1 MLRSLSFC
9 VCTVLLTAA
18 WVNARTEYHL
28 GGVEGPSWQDARS
41 QAEVGAYRVYD
52 ANGNLLRSV
61 AVGTV
66 PQETGGD
73 TLVDFSDFSIRPRFI
88 DPHENLALTDLSA
101 ESNEVPL
108 NFTGGEVSVSYGN
121 GTSAYNCLFAG
132 NNAPL
137 NKLMLDANPVSA
149 QFRPFTQ
156 DPNKAPGI
164 GKGRPFYDA
173 IIFDFGANVPIN
185 RIRFYPR
192 LSQEEDR
199 LLIES
204 FAEPKPAL
212 ESFGADSFADNFV
225 GWFDIRVG
233 DASLPFQDGAC
244 GRTPG
249 RRWITRNDP
258 LLTELYST
266 RENLDVVTD
275 LSFTARSIRFLTFQA
290 FPLRNWEIAELEIY
304 GEGFVEEMI
313 YITQILDFGRPVSY
327 GQIRWS
333 GELPEGTW
341 AEIRTRT
348 GHTPDPK
355 LYFVLNN
362 NGDLDPITLKE
373 YLKIDALSRLP
384 TQYDTENWSF
394 WSPPYDFAAGLRDE
408 ALPAEAWQDGTP
420 LLSPGP
426 SRYIQIAIRFF
437 SAPFAAPRLDQL
449 SLQLGEVPSAQEVVG
464 EIWPI
469 EVDSFEPATFTYVVL
484 PSFGADNIG
493 FDHLEILTHARVDTI
508 EAVVLDGTRVDPSL
522 FPNEIFDDR
531 IVVEFPA
538 VKGEEDSFKQLEVVF
553 NAPVLR
559 YGTEFSSWVFS
570 SEDPDQIR
578 QQVRPGNA
586 TFRFSGDVLAVK
598 TPVGGNLLVNVEVGP
613 NPFTPNGDGINET
626 LTIAY
631 SLREVATDRTVSVRI
646 YNLAGQEVAALPPTR
661 SRSGQFRQEWD
672 GTDANGQR
680 VPPGIYLYD
689 LSLNVEQTERTM
701 GFLAVAY

>member
-1 MLRSLSFC
+1 MPRFLSFC
-9 VCTVLLTAA
+9 VCTVLFAA
-18 WVNARTEYHL
+18 AQVNARTEYHL
-28 GGVEGPSWQDARS
+28 GGADGPSWQDVRS
-41 QAEVGAYRVYD
+41 QAEVGAYLVYD
-52 ANGNLLRSV
+52 ANGELLKSI
-61 AVGTV
+61 AVGTA

-73 TLVDFSDFSIRPRFI
+73 TLVDFSDSSIRPRFI
-88 DPHENLALTDLSA
+88 DPLENLALTDLSA
-101 ESNEVPL
+101 ASNEVPL

-149 QFRPFTQ
+149 QFRPFSQ

-164 GKGRPFYDA
+164 GLGRPFYDV

-199 LLIES
+199 LLIEN
-204 FAEPKPAL
+204 FAEPKPPL
-212 ESFGADSFADNFV
+212 ESFGEDSFADNFV
-225 GWFDIRVG
+225 GWFDIRMG

-249 RRWITRNDP
+249 RRWIKRNDP
-258 LLTELYST
+258 LLTVLHST

-275 LSFTARSIRFLTFQA
+275 LRFKRQSIRFLTFQA
-290 FPLRNWEIAELEIY
+290 FPLRNWELAEFEIY
-304 GEGFVEEMI
+304 GEGFVEEMT
-313 YITQILDFGRPVSY
+313 YITQILDFGRPISW
-327 GQIRWS
+327 GQIRWN
-333 GELPEGTW
+333 GELPEGAR

-355 LYFVLNN
+355 LYFAPNN
-362 NGDLDPITLKE
+362 NGDLDQITLKE
-373 YLKIDALSRLP
+373 YLKIDALSRRP
-384 TQYDTENWSF
+384 TEYDTENWSF

-408 ALPAEAWQDGTP
+408 TLPAEAWQDGTP

-426 SRYIQIAIRFF
+426 SRYIQIAVKFL

-449 SLQLGEVPSAQEVVG
+449 SLQLSEAPSAQEVVG

-469 EVDSFEPATFTYVVL
+469 EVDSFEPTTFTYVVL
-484 PSFGADNIG
+484 PSFETDNIG
-493 FDHLEILTHARVDTI
+493 FNHLEILTHARVDTI

-522 FPNEIFDDR
+522 FPYEILEDR
-531 IVVEFPA
+531 IVIEFPEI
-538 VKGEEDSFKQLEVVF
+538 KGEEDSFKQLEVIF
-553 NAPVLR
+553 NAPVLSF
-559 YGTEFSSWVFS
+559 GTEFSSWVFN

-613 NPFTPNGDGINET
+613 NPFTPNGDGLNET
-626 LTIAY
+626 LTISY
-631 SLREVATDRTVSVRI
+631 SLREVATDRTVSVHI
-646 YNLAGQEVAALPPTR
+646 YNLAGQEVATLPPTR

-680 VPPGIYLYD
+680 VPPGLYLYE
-689 LSLNVEQTERTM
+689 LSLDVEQGDRKM

>member
-1 MLRSLSFC
+1 MLRSLSFF
-9 VCTVLLTAA
+9 VCTILLTVAQ
-18 WVNARTEYHL
+18 VNARTEFHL
-28 GGVEGPSWQDARS
+28 GGADGPSWQDARS
-41 QAEVGAYRVYD
+41 QAEVGAYLVYD
-52 ANGNLLRSV
+52 ANGELLKSV
-61 AVGTV
+61 AVGT
-66 PQETGGD
+66 PQQETGGD
-73 TLVDFSDFSIRPRFI
+73 TLVDFSDLSIRPRFI
-88 DPHENLALTDLSA
+88 DPHENLALTDLGA

-149 QFRPFTQ
+149 QFRPFSQ

-164 GKGRPFYDA
+164 GLGRPFYDA

-199 LLIES
+199 LLIED

-212 ESFGADSFADNFV
+212 ESFGEDSFADNFV

-249 RRWITRNDP
+249 RRWITKNDP
-258 LLTELYST
+258 LLSVLHST

-275 LSFTARSIRFLTFQA
+275 LRFKRQSIRFLTFQA
-290 FPLRNWEIAELEIY
+290 YPLRNWELAEFEIY
-304 GEGFVEEMI
+304 GEGFVEEMT
-313 YITQILDFGRPVSY
+313 YITQILDFGRPISW

-333 GELPEGTW
+333 GELPEGAR

-355 LYFVLNN
+355 LYFAPNN
-362 NGDLDPITLKE
+362 NGDLDQITLKD

-408 ALPAEAWQDGTP
+408 TLPAEAWQDGTP

-426 SRYIQIAIRFF
+426 SRYIQIAIKFF

-449 SLQLGEVPSAQEVVG
+449 SLQLGEAPAAQEVVG

-469 EVDSFEPATFTYVVL
+469 EVDSFEPTTFTYVVL
-484 PSFGADNIG
+484 PSFAADNIG
-493 FDHLEILTHARVDTI
+493 FNRLEILTHARVDTI
-508 EAVVLDGTRVDPSL
+508 EAVVLDGSPVDLDL
-522 FPNEIFDDR
+522 FPYEILDDR

-559 YGTEFSSWVFS
+559 FGTEFSSWVFN

-598 TPVGGNLLVNVEVGP
+598 TPVGGNLLVNVAVGP
-613 NPFTPNGDGINET
+613 NPFTPNGDGLNET

-631 SLREVATDRTVSVRI
+631 NLREVATDRTVSVHI
-646 YNLAGQEVAALPPTR
+646 YNLAGQEVVTLPPTR

-672 GTDANGQR
+672 GTDASGQR
-680 VPPGIYLYD
+680 VPPGLYLYE
-689 LSLNVEQTERTM
+689 LSLNVEQKERKM
-701 GFLAVAY
+701 GFLGVAY